1 MKLRS
6 DELKKRAAQVGVTE
20 EQLVQA
26 VAGRSLSEK
35 AAGSAVKN
43 WLAGRDH
50 PRCRKADIEAL
61 ATAVG
66 CLPKDISKFTSQV
79 RNHRGSQK
87 KAKLVVDMIRGKS
100 LDQATQM
107 LQFSTKRASVNIGK
121 ALLAAQADAEQLG
134 ADTGELF
141 VSEATVDRATHIKRF
156 RPKDRGR
163 AHPILKRTSHIT
175 VSVQERS

>member
-1 MKLRS
+1 MRLRA
-6 DELKKRAAQVGVTE
+6 DELNKRANLVGVSV
-20 EQLVQA
+20 EQLAQA
-26 VAGRSLSEK
+26 VSANGMSDK
-35 AAGSAVKN
+35 AATSAVKN
-43 WLAGRDH
+43 WMAGRDH
-50 PRCRKADIEAL
+50 PRCRRKDIEAI
-61 ATAVG
+61 ATALG
-66 CLPKDISKFTSQV
+66 CLSKDISKYTSQV

-100 LDQATQM
+100 LEEATHM

-121 ALLAAQADAEQLG
+121 ALLAASSDAEQLG
-134 ADTGELF
+134 ADTGDLF
-141 VSEATVDRATHIKRF
+141 VCEATVDRSTHIKRF

>member
-6 DELKKRAAQVGVTE
+6 EELKNRAEKVGVSV
-20 EQLVQA
+20 EQLTQA
-26 VAGRSLSEK
+26 VAGVSMSEK
-35 AAGSAVKN
+35 AADSAVRN
-43 WLAGRDH
+43 WMAGRDH
-50 PRCRKADIEAL
+50 PRCRKSDIEAL

-66 CLPKDISKFTSQV
+66 CLPKDISKFTSEV

-100 LDQATQM
+100 LEEATQM

-121 ALLAAQADAEQLG
+121 ALLAASSDAEQLG
-134 ADTGELF
+134 ADTGDLF
-141 VSEATVDRATHIKRF
+141 VVEATVDRATHIKRF

-163 AHPILKRTSHIT
+163 AHPILKRTSHIK